1 MRTILFLLLCLA
13 PGAVMAQ
20 SEVCNSSWTVNV
32 VTVASHTATQVD
44 ASAIKMT
51 DRKMFEVQNISTD
64 TVHCTH
70 ASGVTAG
77 NGRLLTA
84 SGGSW
89 SMNIKDVGSLVVIS
103 TATPYYLNTN
113 TTFSL
118 YCIGSGT
125 NITSKVV
132 LTQCK

>member
-20 SEVCNSSWTVNV
+20 SEVCNSSWTVSV
-32 VTVASHTATQVD
+32 
-44 ASAIKMT
+44 
-51 DRKMFEVQNISTD
+51 
-64 TVHCTH
+64 
-70 ASGVTAG
+70 VTAG

-89 SMNIKDVGSLVVIS
+89 SMNLKDVGSLVVIS
-103 TATPYYLNTN
+103 TAAPYYLNTN
-113 TTFSL
+113 TTLSL

>member
-1 MRTILFLLLCLA
+1 MKKILFLLLCLA
-13 PGAVMAQ
+13 PGAAMAQ

-84 SGGSW
+84 SGGTW
-89 SMNIKDVGSLVVIS
+89 SMNIKDVGSLVTIS
-103 TATPYYLNTN
+103 TTTPYYLNT
-113 TTFSL
+113 TTTLTL

-125 NITSKVV
+125 DVTSDVA